1 MKYYYFLIIG
11 LFVTSCSTYS
21 DSDKELFDRKIENYI
36 DSAGIDMT
44 RAENGLYYNIID
56 QGEEEDIKITDRVTF
71 HYTGAFLDGEVFQ
84 TIPKDEALT
93 FYVRELIVGW
103 QDALTLIGNGGE
115 IEVIIPPHLG
125 YGTKNTELIP
135 PNSILKYRLK
145 VIDVE

>member
-1 MKYYYFLIIG
+1 MKYYFLLTLG
-11 LFVTSCSTYS
+11 FFVASCSTYS
-21 DSDKELFDRKIENYI
+21 ESNMESFDRKIENYI
-36 DSAGIDMT
+36 DSTGTEMT
-44 RAENGLYYNIID
+44 RVENGLYYNIIE
-56 QGEEEDIKITDRVTF
+56 QGAEENIKITDRVTF

-84 TIPKDEALT
+84 TIPKEEALT

-125 YGTKNTELIP
+125 YGKKKTELIP